1 MNRSTRILAVAAL
14 AVASA
19 VLGMW
24 LAREP
29 VRELPTLERGVA
41 FPTPRALPAFALV
54 DQDGASVGPAQV
66 AGRWTILFFG
76 FTHCPDVCPAT
87 LATLAAT
94 RRQLEDLPE
103 ADRPRVVLVSV
114 DPARDT
120 PELLGQYVA
129 FFDSSFTG
137 LTGEPAEVRRL
148 TEGLG
153 VAVFVGEPDERG
165 DYTVDHT
172 ATLFLV
178 NPAGELA
185 AAFGTPHEPDIIA
198 RDYRRMVAAGGRG

>member
-1 MNRSTRILAVAAL
+1 MNRTIRMLAVAAL

-29 VRELPTLERGVA
+29 RSELPTLERGVV

-54 DQDGASVGPAQV
+54 DQDGAAVGPRQV
-66 AGRWTILFFG
+66 TGGWTILFFG

-87 LATLAAT
+87 LATLAAA
-94 RRQLEDLPE
+94 RRQLADLPA
-103 ADRPRVVLVSV
+103 ADLPRVVLVSV

-120 PELLGQYVA
+120 PEALGQYVA
-129 FFDSSFTG
+129 FFDSTFTG
-137 LTGEPAEVRRL
+137 VTGDAAEIQRL

-153 VAVFVGEPDERG
+153 VAVFETEPDERG
-165 DYTVDHT
+165 DYSVDHT

-178 NPAGELA
+178 NPDGAVA
-185 AAFGTPHEPDIIA
+185 AAFGTPHEPDVIA
-198 RDYRRMVAAGGRG
+198 RDYRRMLATGGRG